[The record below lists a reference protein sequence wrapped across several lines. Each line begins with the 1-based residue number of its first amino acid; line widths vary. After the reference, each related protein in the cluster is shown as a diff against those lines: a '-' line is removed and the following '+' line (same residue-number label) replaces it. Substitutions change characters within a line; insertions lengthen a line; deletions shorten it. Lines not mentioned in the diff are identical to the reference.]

1 MTMSI
6 TEAYKIGAYLP
17 KPIVGDHI
25 SKVAEKAVSL
35 ANTKEVTTFFEF
47 NSWLF
52 VVSPNATADEICLS
66 HEKKTSTSNVK
77 VYYVEGMVPFGEDD
91 DLIWLDFSY
100 VAERAVWYGGES
112 QGTVYFTYMNR
123 LFVVGLGSTIDEV
136 YNLGISLGLC

>member
-1 MTMSI
+1 MSI

-52 VVSPNATADEICLS
+52 VVSPNATVDEIHLS

-91 DLIWLDFSY
+91 DLIWLDFSN
-100 VAERAVWYGGES
+100 VAKKAVWCSGML
-112 QGTVYFTYMNR
+112 QGTVWFVHMNK
-123 LFVVGLGSTIDEV
+123 LVVVGLGSTVREV
-136 YNLGISLGLC
+136 LNL